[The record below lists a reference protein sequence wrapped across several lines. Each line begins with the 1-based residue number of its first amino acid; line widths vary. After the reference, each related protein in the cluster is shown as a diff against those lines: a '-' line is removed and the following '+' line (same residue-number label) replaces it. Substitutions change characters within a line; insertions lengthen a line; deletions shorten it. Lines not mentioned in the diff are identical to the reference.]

1 VLYDA
6 VVLPRGTGAVARLRN
21 DGRALEF
28 IKDQYRHCKPI
39 LAMGDGAQLL
49 KACGI
54 SRSLQGAEPDSGLIV
69 ATANSK
75 DEANGL
81 RRGHC
86 ETSALRPGDRS
97 AARLT
102 DAHLSITW
110 SAPILSA
117 PRSDRVSTLARL
129 AANMP
134 RLSR

>member
-28 IKDQYRHCKPI
+28 ITDQYRHCKPI

-54 SRSLQGAEPDSGLIV
+54 SRSLPGGEPDSGLIV

-75 DEANGL
+75 DEANAFVAAIAKH
-81 RRGHC
+81 RHFAR
-86 ETSALRPGDRS
+86 ETDP
-97 AARLT
+97 
-102 DAHLSITW
+102 
-110 SAPILSA
+110 
-117 PRSDRVSTLARL
+117 PRV
-129 AANMP
+129 
-134 RLSR
+134 